1 MLSIRA
7 ATVNDVSLLA
17 TLIRELAEYERELH
31 LVVMKEQDLV
41 RDGFGPNQKFR
52 ALVAE
57 WNGRPVGYAL
67 FFGFYSTWE
76 GRSGLFLED
85 LYVRPEFRSRGI
97 GKALLGYVA
106 RTAQQENCYGVR
118 WEVLDWNQ
126 PAIKFYQSLGAVFLD
141 GWRSVLLCQ
150 DALDRLAE
158 KAP

>member
-1 MLSIRA
+1 MLSIRPVA
-7 ATVNDVSLLA
+7 VNDVSVLA
-17 TLIRELAEYERELH
+17 TLIRELAEYEGKLH

-41 RDGFGPNQKFR
+41 RDVGQNQKFR

-57 WNGRPVGYAL
+57 WNSRHAGYAV
-67 FFGFYSTWE
+67 FFGFYSTWK

-85 LYVRPEFRSRGI
+85 LYVRREFRSRGI

-106 RTAQQENCYGVR
+106 RTARLENCYGVR
-118 WEVLDWNQ
+118 WEVLDSNQ

-141 GWRSVLLCQ
+141 ERRSLLICE

>member
-31 LVVMKEQDLV
+31 LVVMKEQDLA
-41 RDGFGPNQKFR
+41 RDGFGSDQKFR
-52 ALVAE
+52 AIVAE
-57 WNGRPVGYAL
+57 WNGRPAGYAL

-126 PAIKFYQSLGAVFLD
+126 PAIKFYQSLGAVFFD
-141 GWRSVLLCQ
+141 QWRSVLICQ

>member
-17 TLIRELAEYERELH
+17 TLIRELAEYERGLH

-57 WNGRPVGYAL
+57 WNGRPAGYAV
-67 FFGFYSTWE
+67 FFDFYSTWE

-106 RTAQQENCYGVR
+106 RTARQENCYGVR

-141 GWRSVLLCQ
+141 HWRSVLLCQ

-158 KAP
+158 ETP